1 MSNAQG
7 ISIQTMCY
15 QCQALTELCPDCQEQ
30 RDANDTYLAH
40 QIVDE
45 SEDYIYQGYG
55 TKKRQ
60 VANGGAVSE
69 FNPMSVIRDLVS
81 GHDWTERDGE
91 LLEPT
96 CKLEDRIY
104 DLESSVTVTPAE
116 VICTSCHLIYNKHQA
131 ECPICY

>member
-30 RDANDTYLAH
+30 RDANDTYIAH

-45 SEDYIYQGYG
+45 SQDFYYRGYG
-55 TKKRQ
+55 DKKVA
-60 VANGGAVSE
+60 VANGGSVSE
-69 FNPMSVIRDLVS
+69 YNPLSVIRDLIS
-81 GHDWTERDGE
+81 GHDWTDRDGE

-96 CKLEDRIY
+96 AQLIDRLY
-104 DLESSVTVTPAE
+104 DLETSITITANETV
-116 VICTSCHLIYNKHQA
+116 CQDCHYLHNRAIK
-131 ECPICY
+131 CPNCN